1 MPMDWYID
9 GGLWDRSA
17 YLVVL
22 GVFAITA
29 TVLASI
35 GLYGVM
41 TYSVAQRT
49 REIGVRVAMGASAR
63 AIVALIVHGALPLV
77 SVGVLMGLAMSV
89 AFSRL
94 LVSLMWEVRPTDP
107 LTYAGVS
114 LLLIL
119 VALLACAAPVRRA
132 LNVDPTVALRYE

>member
-1 MPMDWYID
+1 MDWYIN
-9 GGLWDRSA
+9 GGLWDRGA

-29 TVLASI
+29 TALAAI

-63 AIVALIVHGALPLV
+63 AIVALIAGGAVPLV
-77 SVGVLMGLAMSV
+77 SVGLLMGLAVSV

-94 LVSLMWEVRPTDP
+94 LVSLLWEVRPTDP
-107 LTYAGVS
+107 FTYAGVS
-114 LLLIL
+114 LLLIV
-119 VALLACAAPVRRA
+119 VALLACVAPVRRA
-132 LNVDPTVALRYE
+132 LQVDPTVVLRYE

>member
-1 MPMDWYID
+1 MDWYID
-9 GGLWDRSA
+9 GGLWDRGA

-22 GVFAITA
+22 GVFAIAA
-29 TVLASI
+29 TVLAAI

-63 AIVALIVHGALPLV
+63 AIVALIVRGALPLV
-77 SVGVLMGLAMSV
+77 SGGLLIGLAVSV

-94 LVSLMWEVRPTDP
+94 LASLMWEVRPTDP
-107 LTYAGVS
+107 LTFAGVS

-132 LNVDPTVALRYE
+132 VSVDPTVALK

>member
-1 MPMDWYID
+1 MPMDSYIM
-9 GGLWDRSA
+9 GGLWDRGA

-29 TVLASI
+29 TVLAAI
-35 GLYGVM
+35 GLYGVV

-63 AIVALIVHGALPLV
+63 AIVALIARGALPLV
-77 SVGVLMGLAMSV
+77 SVGLVLGLAVSV

-119 VALLACAAPVRRA
+119 VALLACVAPVRRA
-132 LNVDPTVALRYE
+132 LHVDPTVALKYE